1 MLNRWLLLRFD
12 CLGALAV
19 FITSVLS
26 LASGIDGGLGG
37 MAILSSQTYVSS
49 IYWLCRCVR
58 SICSSCPPSARC

>member
-26 LASGIDGGLGG
+26 LASGIDGGLAGI
-37 MAILSSQTYVSS
+37 AILSSQTYVSS
-49 IYWLCRCVR
+49 IYWLCRCVVLLLGVY
-58 SICSSCPPSARC
+58 SDKARR

>member
-1 MLNRWLLLRFD
+1 
-12 CLGALAV
+12 LAV

-58 SICSSCPPSARC
+58 SICSSCSPSSRC